1 MGFLWDAIQWLE
13 ALDKELML
21 FLNRFHSPL
30 FDGIMWV
37 VSDKWVWIPFYI
49 ILAFFIFRRAKWAK
63 GLVCLLFI
71 FVTITL
77 SDQICGSAI
86 RHAVCRLRPSN
97 PDNPISPFIHLVND
111 YHGGSYGFPSC
122 HAANTFA
129 LATFLILYF
138 RTRLAAFVL
147 LPWTVLVG
155 YSRIYLGVHY
165 PGDILCGM
173 CLGGLF
179 GLSFYW
185 LHAQVY
191 VWAAKFALWRKE
203 RRAASPYRA
212 YRTGASFVRRFPRVE
227 DSVG

>member
-1 MGFLWDAIQWLE
+1 MGFLWDAISRLE
-13 ALDKELML
+13 ALDNELML
-21 FLNRFHSPL
+21 LLNRFHSPL

-49 ILAFFIFRRAKWAK
+49 TLAFFLFRCTKWTK

-77 SDQICGSAI
+77 SDQICGSTI
-86 RHAVCRLRPSN
+86 RHAVGRLRPSN

-111 YHGGSYGFPSC
+111 YHGGRYGFTSC
-122 HAANTFA
+122 HSANTFA
-129 LATFLILYF
+129 LATFLILHF

-147 LPWTVLVG
+147 LPWTILVS

-185 LHAQVY
+185 LYAQVY
-191 VWAAKFALWRKE
+191 VWATRISLWWKARK
-203 RRAASPYRA
+203 AASPYH
-212 YRTGASFVRRFPRVE
+212 TFGNSFTFVRRLMRME